1 MSPRKVLAAEKIG
14 ARVRAARQK
23 LGLTIEDLSALA
35 EIDAATLGKLERG
48 AQSPSVETLVRV
60 ASALDVDAGVLLQG
74 ITADDYG
81 HREHRFSARDFL
93 AERARRN
100 S

>member
-14 ARVRAARQK
+14 GRIREARHA
-23 LGLTIEDLSALA
+23 LGITIEDLSALA

-60 ASALDVDAGVLLQG
+60 ASALEVDPGQLLTG

-81 HREHRFSARDFL
+81 QREHRFTARDFL
-93 AERARRN
+93 AERAQRSR
-100 S
+100 